1 MPERRRYD
9 LSSSLLRQLL
19 GDHLDSGYAAA
30 HRERAGR
37 PVPWLAQRVWFAVGA
52 LLLGS
57 LMGVAAV
64 NAAARQPGAEETK
77 RGLVAGVRAERADT
91 EALARRAA
99 DLAKRLDEAR
109 TAALTGDGQ
118 GRVVLEELTRLE
130 RATAAVPVTGP
141 GLRVTVGDPPER
153 RGTRSRENVL
163 DRDLQVL
170 VNSLWAS
177 GAEAVAIGGH
187 RLQPRT
193 AVRQAGGMLVDNR
206 PVTQP
211 YVLEAIGSPEELE
224 TRFVGTDGH
233 GRFTTFTQL
242 YGTTFTIER
251 VGELRLAA
259 AAAEEPRLAVVPAA
273 PIAPPTA
280 PPTTTGR

>member
-1 MPERRRYD
+1 MPERPRYD

-19 GDHLDSGYAAA
+19 GDHLDAGYAAA
-30 HRERAGR
+30 HRRRAGR

-57 LMGVAAV
+57 LLGVAAT

-99 DLAKRLDEAR
+99 ALAKQLDEAR
-109 TAALTGDGQ
+109 TAALAGDGQ
-118 GRVVLEELTRLE
+118 GRAVLDQLTRLE

-153 RGTRSRENVL
+153 RRTRSRENIL

-177 GAEAVAIGGH
+177 GAEAVAVGGH
-187 RLQPRT
+187 RLQPRA

-211 YVLEAIGSPEELE
+211 YVLEAIGNPEELE

-233 GRFTTFTQL
+233 GRFTTFAQL
-242 YGTTFTIER
+242 YGTTFTVER
-251 VGELRLAA
+251 VPELRLAGA
-259 AAAEEPRLAVVPAA
+259 PADEPRLAVAPAA
-273 PIAPPTA
+273 PIAPPTT
-280 PPTTTGR
+280 PGR